1 MANTTADKLQALET
15 TKGLIKDAIIDK
27 GVAVSD
33 DDTFRSY
40 AQKISQ
46 ITGGGGTEIN
56 NQDKTITQNGVYTYD
71 EGYTGLGEV
80 TVDVPTGVGTTV
92 QAKKLGN
99 GLGLY
104 NQKVIL
110 NYSADMLPGEAS
122 VTNTPT
128 QLQYNPYGLIY
139 IDRKSAYF
147 GNYDGLGN
155 RLGYFSRNEDWA
167 YNYISPTNQYTNSG
181 TVTRV
186 VLPYGLVGVSNE
198 DNCYLLNGSTV
209 TNYQTNGSYY
219 RNEIAGTQSI
229 DYKYATFGTK
239 DYTYIFKLT
248 DGAYSLLTS
257 APIDSSRTSVGVL
270 MDGGIYKLVVIKTN
284 QVQTYSLSAD
294 GTTTLLGTTEH
305 TMDVSEGVNMWR
317 PIGSKHV
324 IARKGLQSG
333 SLANIFG
340 FSYSFND
347 GICSVVKDEGLTFL
361 LQQQIS
367 LEGLSTVNNV
377 IVDNSNPNPLVYL
390 WGNEGISCFKYNEM
404 ESKIQETFSYPF
416 LDTPWTT
423 QFFINPVDKVAIKRT
438 SPTDV
443 YVRYLD
449 VPIEQPFV
457 ATLPGDGLQ
466 FQKSS
471 YTGFINGEMVGG
483 AFPVATVLGPN
494 TPPSYPDVY
503 GLNVTVHPG
512 HAPQSGV
519 TWEQP
524 VLSSNGNMYESN
536 FAVSATD
543 ELGDW
548 PAYAPFS
555 NGAIEAW
562 LSNRQNPS
570 TSNPIYY
577 EIWSKNPIKIQTI
590 VMKNRSSY
598 ATEMLGDF
606 VLQGTNEWYNSD
618 SWVDLATFQNRNTT
632 ESANVTFDVNATE
645 FYTSYRFVITS
656 AADGSTSKRVSIG
669 QLTITAQANLV
680 LDEGT
685 IDISWGWGKNGNKY
699 IKWDGYTPS
708 VDGLSRGQVEGE
720 KATTMGLYLV
730 EYEDGGVGP
739 VVSATVPSSTKQE
752 EYYYYSDIIG
762 GGRFSGDEISSFGFN
777 TSSDPGLY
785 MYPVTGF
792 QIRFEDTMPAL
803 SAYLKIFV
811 WNDVTNSYDYLSC
824 SRVGEQDEVVMVGV
838 NYNFEHPILLLKDA
852 YYRLVFSSN
861 NESAWADLVSLHVS
875 TNNITTD
882 DYRLMSSTSTS
893 NPPSTDTIA
902 CFPQLFAYTVIQ
914 TRSSIY
920 YLQDVYLSND
930 LTYIVAEPEPV
941 TPSFEPED
949 DSTANA
955 GSIKGTFSASVSYVG
970 ERPGKTAGT
979 TWYYYKMPFEDI
991 PTHPYIFQF
1000 MGALPK
1006 DDNYRW
1012 VKYSAYQYNPDAA
1025 PSDTTNK
1032 IGNYE
1037 LVGNTG
1043 SLPTTTSII
1052 GVNQGNT
1059 NILAYKT
1066 TERPTIEGVML
1077 ITSTKLPDS
1086 VNLVWYVKEITE
1098 ITSSAELSPSYQS
1111 GELYG
1116 SWYIKTRNESGEI
1129 TGTKTVYILHQ
1140 PL

>member
-1 MANTTADKLQALET
+1 MIFNTVARGGKGGGDVVSAYALGTA
-15 TKGLIKDAIIDK
+15 KGL
-27 GVAVSD
+27 
-33 DDTFRSY
+33 
-40 AQKISQ
+40 Q
-46 ITGGGGTEIN
+46 
-56 NQDKTITQNGVYTYD
+56 QND
-71 EGYTGLGEV
+71 
-80 TVDVPTGVGTTV
+80 
-92 QAKKLGN
+92 
-99 GLGLY
+99 
-104 NQKVIL
+104 KVIL
-110 NYSADMLPGEAS
+110 NYSADMLPYEL
-122 VTNTPT
+122 
-128 QLQYNPYGLIY
+128 QLTDETFKDATSNPAYAYNFLYIDKRRLCMGTSITTTYPLPVLLTRQSDGTYAYEKTLDTSSNFLSRQADFIPYGLFVRANTVYKMTAKNTIVSISRSNY
-139 IDRKSAYF
+139 IPGTLTYLNDGSLACSGGENPKLLKNVKGEWEVVASLSGFGMSPYYGYGLIEDKLLVIESYSSPLKTYTYDETGATTLVGSTTIENNVGGTYWRFFDNNTKVIVGTNYNSSDVQRSNLIVFNVTVLESGAYQFTRNSVLTENLASIVQQKVGNLLNVIKMDDNTFFVWGEGGLVYIELLQNMIVEHPTPFKSYTWTKAFFANSIDRVA
-147 GNYDGLGN
+147 
-155 RLGYFSRNEDWA
+155 A
-167 YNYISPTNQYTNSG
+167 MQISPTESIVWFIDAP
-181 TVTRV
+181 VTQNWV
-186 VLPYGLVGVSNE
+186 SDTATDSLFFADKSLTGLVKEN
-198 DNCYLLNGSTV
+198 
-209 TNYQTNGSYY
+209 
-219 RNEIAGTQSI
+219 
-229 DYKYATFGTK
+229 
-239 DYTYIFKLT
+239 
-248 DGAYSLLTS
+248 
-257 APIDSSRTSVGVL
+257 
-270 MDGGIYKLVVIKTN
+270 
-284 QVQTYSLSAD
+284 
-294 GTTTLLGTTEH
+294 
-305 TMDVSEGVNMWR
+305 
-317 PIGSKHV
+317 
-324 IARKGLQSG
+324 
-333 SLANIFG
+333 
-340 FSYSFND
+340 ND
-347 GICSVVKDEGLTFL
+347 GILTV
-361 LQQQIS
+361 
-367 LEGLSTVNNV
+367 STVL
-377 IVDNSNPNPLVYL
+377 DPNAV
-390 WGNEGISCFKYNEM
+390 
-404 ESKIQETFSYPF
+404 
-416 LDTPWTT
+416 
-423 QFFINPVDKVAIKRT
+423 
-438 SPTDV
+438 
-443 YVRYLD
+443 
-449 VPIEQPFV
+449 VP
-457 ATLPGDGLQ
+457 A
-466 FQKSS
+466 
-471 YTGFINGEMVGG
+471 
-483 AFPVATVLGPN
+483 
-494 TPPSYPDVY
+494 YPDKY
-503 GLNVTVHPG
+503 GLDVTVHPG

-524 VLSSNGNMYESN
+524 VLLSNGNMYDSN
-536 FAVSATD
+536 FAVEATD

-577 EIWSKNPIKIQTI
+577 EIWSKNPIKIQKI

-685 IDISWGWGKNGNKY
+685 IDVSWGWGKNGNKY

-708 VDGLSRGQVEGE
+708 VDGLSHGQVEGE

-824 SRVGEQDEVVMVGV
+824 SRVGEQDEVVMAGV

-875 TNNITTD
+875 TDNITTD

-902 CFPQLFAYTVIQ
+902 CFPLLFEYTVIQ

-970 ERPGKTAGT
+970 ERPGNMAGT

-1006 DDNYRW
+1006 NDNYRW
-1012 VKYSAYQYNPDAA
+1012 VKYSAYQYNPDEA

-1066 TERPTIEGVML
+1066 TKWPTIEGVML

-1098 ITSSAELSPSYQS
+1098 ITSPAELSQSNQS

-1116 SWYIKTRNESGEI
+1116 SWYIREYNESGQV

>member
-1 MANTTADKLQALET
+1 MAGLQYT
-15 TKGLIKDAIIDK
+15 IFKG
-27 GVAVSD
+27 S
-33 DDTFRSY
+33 
-40 AQKISQ
+40 
-46 ITGGGGTEIN
+46 GGGDEVEAYAIGN
-56 NQDKTITQNGVYTYD
+56 AKTAQEND
-71 EGYTGLGEV
+71 
-80 TVDVPTGVGTTV
+80 
-92 QAKKLGN
+92 
-99 GLGLY
+99 
-104 NQKVIL
+104 KVIL

-122 VTNTPT
+122 VTNTPI
-128 QLQYNPYGLIY
+128 QLEYNPYGLIY

-147 GNYDGLGN
+147 GNYNGLGN
-155 RLGYFSRNEDWA
+155 RLGYFSRGYDWT
-167 YNYISPTNQYTNSG
+167 YNYTSPTNQYTNSG
-181 TVTRV
+181 TITRV
-186 VLPYGLVGVSNE
+186 VLPYGLVGTSGE
-198 DNCYLLNGSTV
+198 DKCYILNGATV
-209 TNYQTNGSYY
+209 TDYSTYGGF
-219 RNEIAGTQSI
+219 RNEMAGTQSR
-229 DYKYATFGTK
+229 DYTYATFGTANN
-239 DYTYIFKLT
+239 TYIFKLT
-248 DGAYSLLTS
+248 DGSYSLFTS
-257 APIDSSRTSVGVL
+257 AAIDATRTSVGVL
-270 MDGGIYKLVVIKTN
+270 MDGGVHKLVVIKSN
-284 QVQTYSLSAD
+284 QTVETYSIGTD
-294 GTTTLLGTTEH
+294 GTTTLLGTTQH
-305 TMDVSEGVNMWR
+305 TLSIGEGVNMWR
-317 PIGSKHV
+317 PIGNSHV
-324 IARKGLQSG
+324 IARTGTSSG
-333 SLANIFG
+333 NVSGVFG

-347 GICSVVKDEGLTFL
+347 GLCSVVKDETLTSF
-361 LQQQIS
+361 LQQQIMIH
-367 LEGLSTVNNV
+367 GLTTVNNILV
-377 IVDNSNPNPLVYL
+377 TDDNIVYG
-390 WGNEGISCFKYNEM
+390 WGAEGMFAFEYDEIGEQMKY
-404 ESKIQETFSYPF
+404 SVSFPFPDTSYSP
-416 LDTPWTT
+416 
-423 QFFINPVDKVAIKRT
+423 QIFINPVDKVAIKRMSAT
-438 SPTDV
+438 EV

-449 VPIEQPFV
+449 APISQSYI
-457 ATLPGDGLQ
+457 ATTAGEGLQ
-466 FQKSS
+466 FQSVS
-471 YTGFINGEMVGG
+471 LTGFVKENNDGILTVS
-483 AFPVATVLGPN
+483 TVLDPN
-494 TPPSYPDVY
+494 AVVPAYPDKY
-503 GLNVTVHPG
+503 GLDVTVHPG
-512 HAPQSGV
+512 HGPQSGV

-524 VLSSNGNMYESN
+524 VLLSNGNMYDSN
-536 FAVSATD
+536 FAVEAID
-543 ELGDW
+543 ELGGW

-811 WNDVTNSYDYLSC
+811 WNDFTNSYDYLSC

-1098 ITSSAELSPSYQS
+1098 ITNSAELSQSNQS

-1116 SWYIKTRNESGEI
+1116 SWYIKEYNESGQVI
-1129 TGTKTVYILHQ
+1129 GTKTVYILHQ

>member
-1 MANTTADKLQALET
+1 MAGLQYT
-15 TKGLIKDAIIDK
+15 IFKG
-27 GVAVSD
+27 S
-33 DDTFRSY
+33 
-40 AQKISQ
+40 
-46 ITGGGGTEIN
+46 GGGDEVEAFAIGKA
-56 NQDKTITQNGVYTYD
+56 KTAQEND
-71 EGYTGLGEV
+71 
-80 TVDVPTGVGTTV
+80 
-92 QAKKLGN
+92 
-99 GLGLY
+99 
-104 NQKVIL
+104 KVIL

-128 QLQYNPYGLIY
+128 QLEYNPYGLIY

-147 GNYDGLGN
+147 GNYNGLGN
-155 RLGYFSRNEDWA
+155 RLGYFSRGYDWT
-167 YNYISPTNQYTNSG
+167 YNYTSPTNQYTNSG
-181 TVTRV
+181 TITRV
-186 VLPYGLVGVSNE
+186 VLPYGLVGTSGE
-198 DNCYLLNGSTV
+198 DKCYILNGATV
-209 TNYQTNGSYY
+209 TDYSTYGGF
-219 RNEIAGTQSI
+219 RNEMAGTQSR
-229 DYKYATFGTK
+229 DYTYATFGTRNN
-239 DYTYIFKLT
+239 TYIFKLT
-248 DGAYSLLTS
+248 SGSYSLFTS
-257 APIDSSRTSVGVL
+257 APIDATRTSVGVL
-270 MDGGIYKLVVIKTN
+270 MDGLVHKLVVIKSNKT
-284 QVQTYSLSAD
+284 VETYSIGTD
-294 GTTTLLGTTEH
+294 GTTTLLGTTQH
-305 TMDVSEGVNMWR
+305 TLSIGEGVNMWR
-317 PIGSKHV
+317 PIGNSHV
-324 IARKGLQSG
+324 IARTGTSSG
-333 SLANIFG
+333 NVSGVFG

-347 GICSVVKDEGLTFL
+347 GLCSVVKDETLTSF
-361 LQQQIS
+361 LQQQIMIH
-367 LEGLSTVNNV
+367 GLTTVNNILV
-377 IVDNSNPNPLVYL
+377 TDDNIVYG
-390 WGNEGISCFKYNEM
+390 WGAEGMFAFEYDEIGEQMKY
-404 ESKIQETFSYPF
+404 SVSFPFPDTSYSP
-416 LDTPWTT
+416 
-423 QFFINPVDKVAIKRT
+423 QIFINPVDKVAIKRMSAT
-438 SPTDV
+438 EV

-449 VPIEQPFV
+449 APISQSYI
-457 ATLPGDGLQ
+457 ATTAGEGLQ
-466 FQKSS
+466 FQSVS
-471 YTGFINGEMVGG
+471 LTGFVKENNDGILTVS
-483 AFPVATVLGPN
+483 TVLDPN
-494 TPPSYPDVY
+494 AVVPAYPDKY

-512 HAPQSGV
+512 HAAQSGV

-524 VLSSNGNMYESN
+524 VLLSNGNMYGSN
-536 FAVSATD
+536 FAVEATD

-570 TSNPIYY
+570 ASNPIYY

-708 VDGLSRGQVEGE
+708 VDGLSLGQVEGE

-824 SRVGEQDEVVMVGV
+824 SRVGEQDEIVMAGV

-875 TNNITTD
+875 TDNITTD

-902 CFPQLFAYTVIQ
+902 CFPKLFEYTVIQ

-1059 NILAYKT
+1059 NMLSYKT
-1066 TERPTIEGVML
+1066 TNYPTIEGVML

-1098 ITSSAELSPSYQS
+1098 ITSSAELSQSSQS

-1116 SWYIKTRNESGEI
+1116 SWYIKIRNESGQV

>member
-128 QLQYNPYGLIY
+128 QLEYNPYGLIY

-147 GNYDGLGN
+147 GNYNGLGN

-167 YNYISPTNQYTNSG
+167 YNYTSPTNQYTNSG
-181 TVTRV
+181 TITRV
-186 VLPYGLVGVSNE
+186 VLPYGLVGTSGE
-198 DNCYLLNGSTV
+198 DKCYILNGATV
-209 TNYQTNGSYY
+209 TDYSTYGGF
-219 RNEIAGTQSI
+219 RNEMAGTQSR
-229 DYKYATFGTK
+229 DYTYATFGTR
-239 DYTYIFKLT
+239 DNTYIFKLT
-248 DGAYSLLTS
+248 DGSYSLFTS
-257 APIDSSRTSVGVL
+257 APIDATRTSVGVL
-270 MDGGIYKLVVIKTN
+270 MDGLVHKLVVIKSNKT
-284 QVQTYSLSAD
+284 VETYSIGTD
-294 GTTTLLGTTEH
+294 GTTTLLGTTQH
-305 TMDVSEGVNMWR
+305 TLSIGEGVNMWR
-317 PIGSKHV
+317 PIGNSHV
-324 IARKGLQSG
+324 IARTGISSG
-333 SLANIFG
+333 NVSGVFG

-347 GICSVVKDEGLTFL
+347 GLCSVVKDEGLTFL

-367 LEGLSTVNNV
+367 LGGLSTVNNV

-390 WGNEGISCFKYNEM
+390 WGNEGISCFKYNES
-404 ESKIQETFSYPF
+404 ESKIQEIFSYPF

-423 QFFINPVDKVAIKRT
+423 QFFINPIDKVAIKRT
-438 SPTDV
+438 SATDV

-449 VPIEQPFV
+449 APIEQPFV
-457 ATLPGDGLQ
+457 ATSPGEGLQ

-471 YTGFINGEMVGG
+471 YTGFIAGEMVGG

-494 TPPSYPDVY
+494 TPPSYPDKY
-503 GLNVTVHPG
+503 GLDVTVHPG
-512 HAPQSGV
+512 HSPQSGV
-519 TWEQP
+519 TFEQP
-524 VLSSNGNMYESN
+524 VLSSNGNMYDSN
-536 FAVSATD
+536 FAVEATD

-708 VDGLSRGQVEGE
+708 VNGLSYGQVEGE

-882 DYRLMSSTSTS
+882 DYRLMSSTSTN

-902 CFPQLFAYTVIQ
+902 CFPLLFAYTVIQ

-970 ERPGKTAGT
+970 EHPGKTAGT

-1025 PSDTTNK
+1025 PKDRTNK

-1059 NILAYKT
+1059 NILSYKT
-1066 TERPTIEGVML
+1066 TRYPTIEGVML

-1098 ITSSAELSPSYQS
+1098 ITSSAELSQSNQS

-1116 SWYIKTRNESGEI
+1116 SWYIKEYNESGQV
-1129 TGTKTVYILHQ
+1129 TGTKTVYILHE